1 MLARPA
7 LGLRSCASGKRVS
20 VTLSAMRRVLAVLV
34 CAAVAVGCG
43 SDSPEGPATPP
54 KRIATLP
61 PDAPAE
67 LGELRDQASTL
78 LGGGKQ
84 AFERR
89 LSELRGHPVVVNKW
103 ASWCGPCRAE
113 FPFFANQAGRTGDRV
128 AFLGV
133 NAQDVDSDARK
144 FLLTDPVPYPSYS
157 DPEQEIAGVF
167 KAKVAFPATAFYD
180 AKGRLAYL
188 KQGGYAS
195 ERKLSDDIDRYAR

>member
-1 MLARPA
+1 MMRKRATILAGA
-7 LGLRSCASGKRVS
+7 LALTLASGCGEDETK
-20 VTLSAMRRVLAVLV
+20 SASPGAAQERDALA
-34 CAAVAVGCG
+34 
-43 SDSPEGPATPP
+43 DSPPP
-54 KRIATLP
+54 LAKLHQQRN
-61 PDAPAE
+61 E
-67 LGELRDQASTL
+67 L
-78 LGGGKQ
+78 LGGGVD
-84 AFERR
+84 AFAAR
-89 LSELRGHPVVVNKW
+89 LAELKGFPVVVNKW

-113 FPFFANQAGRTGDRV
+113 FPFFANQAGKTGDRV

>member
-1 MLARPA
+1 
-7 LGLRSCASGKRVS
+7 
-20 VTLSAMRRVLAVLV
+20 MRLVLAVLA

-43 SDSPEGPATPP
+43 SDSPERPAAPP
-54 KRIATLP
+54 QRIATLP
-61 PDAPAE
+61 PGAPAE
-67 LGELRDQASTL
+67 LKQLRGQASSL
-78 LGGGKQ
+78 LSGGKA

-89 LSELRGHPVVVNKW
+89 LRELRGHPVVVNKW

-133 NAQDVDSDARK
+133 NSQDVDSDARE
-144 FLLTDPVPYPSYS
+144 FLLSDQVPYPSYS
-157 DPEQEIAGVF
+157 DPDQEIAGVF
-167 KAKVAFPATAFYD
+167 KARVAFPATAFYD
-180 AKGRLAYL
+180 AKGKLAYL